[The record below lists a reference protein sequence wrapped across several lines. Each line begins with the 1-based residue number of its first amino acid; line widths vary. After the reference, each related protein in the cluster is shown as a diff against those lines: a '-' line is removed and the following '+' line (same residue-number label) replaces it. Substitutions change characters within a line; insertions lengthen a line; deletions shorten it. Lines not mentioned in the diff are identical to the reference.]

1 MSSWHTIFKFLV
13 LHYGNSL
20 LTDTSLDQSE
30 RKGIAQKLL
39 SCNKPQVFP
48 PKQQENL
55 KIDDNWWIG
64 IILEK
69 NAVECD
75 ITMKFMHP
83 KGPSEFFFWP
93 QRDDICFIPNH
104 CILKIIDV
112 PNAIGSARKYSI
124 SKNDEKQIHLKWKLY
139 QAAIMIN

>member
-1 MSSWHTIFKFLV
+1 
-13 LHYGNSL
+13 
-20 LTDTSLDQSE
+20 
-30 RKGIAQKLL
+30 
-39 SCNKPQVFP
+39 
-48 PKQQENL
+48 
-55 KIDDNWWIG
+55 
-64 IILEK
+64 
-69 NAVECD
+69 
-75 ITMKFMHP
+75 MKFMHP